1 MGAVHD
7 VVNQAAEP
15 ATSIHVYSPPLTQM
29 TYYDPETLRPVETVR
44 VRGRADRARPTPRP
58 SCCTP
63 RTVPEPSSSSP
74 SSTEVSGV
82 DRLLAAERAVIEP
95 RARPIDLAGVAERGG
110 LVVDIRPVDLRE
122 RDGLLPGALVIG
134 RNVLEWRLDPTSPWR
149 IPEVS
154 GPDQEVVL
162 FCDEGYASSL
172 AAATLRRL
180 GLTRATDLDG
190 GFQAWRRAQG
200 A

>member
-1 MGAVHD
+1 MP
-7 VVNQAAEP
+7 EP
-15 ATSIHVYSPPLTQM
+15 A
-29 TYYDPETLRPVETVR
+29 DAEAPE
-44 VRGRADRARPTPRP
+44 GP
-58 SCCTP
+58 S
-63 RTVPEPSSSSP
+63 
-74 SSTEVSGV
+74 GI

-95 RARPIDLAGVAERGG
+95 RAHPLDVAAVIARGG

-122 RDGLLPGALVIG
+122 RDGLIPDALVIG

-149 IPEVS
+149 IPQVT
-154 GPDQEVVL
+154 GPEQEVVV

-180 GLTRATDLDG
+180 GLRQATDLDG
-190 GFQAWRRAQG
+190 GYQAWRRAQG